1 MTIKKL
7 FILLLLVGLIAP
19 SCKKL
24 DMPPSDFIDPS
35 KAFRNLDD
43 VNMAVIGAYAPV
55 TTSLIEAVAI
65 VSDEAMLPTENT
77 VSNTAA
83 HRWLYNSTSGSVTS
97 AMYEYATVIDRANR
111 VLEAIPDIIVSS
123 GSRTR
128 IDQYQA
134 EMLALRAY
142 CYLELLRAYSSSY
155 EPDGMGLPYVK
166 QRTLEY
172 LPRESVK
179 SNFEDI
185 NADLNAAKELMPSG
199 FTDNTRI
206 TKLGIAAMQARA
218 ALYEKKWS
226 EAIAFASEVIEAE
239 PLASK
244 NDFVRIWKDESQA
257 EVIWRHAR
265 VIGDS
270 RLGAAFFRETGE
282 IVLYAPSFKLINTF
296 GSTTERVDD
305 VRFTSY
311 IQYAPT
317 RPAGKSQYLVDKY
330 VGGNPTYRGLTDVKL
345 FRTGEMYL
353 IKAEAE
359 LENNSGASGIAAA
372 AKVLNDLR
380 RARIYNYIDQ
390 NFTDKQSLL
399 NAIYTER
406 FKELAF
412 EGHRFFDLKR
422 RNLPVERTTQDAIN
436 TSGAIKLEPTAAQY
450 NFPIPADEMSIN
462 KNMKQ
467 NPNY

>member
-1 MTIKKL
+1 MNIKRL
-7 FILLLLVGLIAP
+7 FIILSFVGFVGQ

-24 DMPPSDFIDPS
+24 DTVPSDFIDPS

-43 VNMAVIGAYAPV
+43 INMAVRGAYAPM

-111 VLEAIPDIIVSS
+111 VLEAIPGIVVSS
-123 GSRTR
+123 GSQSRL
-128 IDQYQA
+128 DQYQA

-142 CYLELLRAYSSSY
+142 SYLELLKAYASSY

-166 QRTLEY
+166 KRTLEY

-179 SNFEDI
+179 SNFENI
-185 NADLNAAKELMPSG
+185 NADLIAAKELMPSG
-199 FTDNTRI
+199 FNDNTRI
-206 TKLGIAAMQARA
+206 TKTAIAAIQART
-218 ALYEKKWS
+218 ALYEKKWGD
-226 EAIAFASEVIEAE
+226 AITFASEVIARE
-239 PLASK
+239 PLAPK
-244 NDFVRIWKDESQA
+244 NDFGKIWKDESQS
-257 EVIWRHAR
+257 EVIWRLAR

-270 RLGAAFFRETGE
+270 RLGAAFFRETGD
-282 IVLYAPSFKLINTF
+282 IVLYAPSFKLINAF
-296 GSTTERVDD
+296 GTMSQRVDD
-305 VRFTSY
+305 VRFNSY
-311 IQYAPT
+311 IQYTTT
-317 RPAGKSQYLVDKY
+317 RGAGKSQYLVNKY
-330 VGGNPTYRGLTDVKL
+330 VGGNSAYRGLTAVKL

-359 LENNSGASGIAAA
+359 LENNSGTAGIAAA
-372 AKVLNDLR
+372 AKDLNDLR
-380 RARIYNYIDQ
+380 RERIYNYIDQ
-390 NFTDKQSLL
+390 NFTDKQTLL

-422 RNLPVERTTQDAIN
+422 RNLPVERTTQDVIN
-436 TSGAIKLEPTAAQY
+436 ASGAIKLEPTAAQY

>member
-1 MTIKKL
+1 MNFKK
-7 FILLLLVGLIAP
+7 ILILVSFAGIAFQ

-24 DMPPSDFIDPS
+24 DLPPTDSIDPT
-35 KAFRNLDD
+35 KAFRNVDD
-43 VNMAVIGAYAPV
+43 VNMGVLGAYAPM

-77 VSNTAA
+77 VSNTSA

-111 VLEAIPDIIVSS
+111 VLEAIPGIAAS
-123 GSRTR
+123 GGSQSRL
-128 IDQYQA
+128 DQYQG

-142 CYLELLRAYSSSY
+142 SYLELLRAYASSY

-179 SNFEDI
+179 SNFENI
-185 NADLNAAKELMPSG
+185 NADLKAAKDRMPSG
-199 FTDNTRI
+199 FSDNTRI
-206 TKLGIAAMQARA
+206 TKTAIAAIQARA

-226 EAIAFASEVIEAE
+226 DAITFASEVIASE
-239 PLASK
+239 PLAPKS
-244 NDFVRIWKDESQA
+244 DFGKIWKDQSQS
-257 EVIWRHAR
+257 EVIWKLAR
-265 VIGDS
+265 VIGYS

-296 GSTTERVDD
+296 GTTSQRVDD
-305 VRFTSY
+305 VRFNSY
-311 IQYAPT
+311 IQYTTT

-359 LENNSGASGIAAA
+359 LENNSGAAGITAA
-372 AKVLNDLR
+372 AKALNDLR
-380 RARIYNYIDQ
+380 RARIFNYIDQ
-390 NFTDKQSLL
+390 TFTDKQSLVD
-399 NAIYTER
+399 AIYTER

-450 NFPIPADEMSIN
+450 CFPISADEMSIN
-462 KNMKQ
+462 KNMVQ
-467 NPNY
+467 NPKY